1 LYILASRDFNQIIL
15 NMNDNKLIAANVYKD
30 IFEPKFLGD
39 TKDFYFQQIIS
50 YDEKEPIIVYLNQV
64 RFIL

>member
-1 LYILASRDFNQIIL
+1 
-15 NMNDNKLIAANVYKD
+15 MNDNKLIAANVYKD